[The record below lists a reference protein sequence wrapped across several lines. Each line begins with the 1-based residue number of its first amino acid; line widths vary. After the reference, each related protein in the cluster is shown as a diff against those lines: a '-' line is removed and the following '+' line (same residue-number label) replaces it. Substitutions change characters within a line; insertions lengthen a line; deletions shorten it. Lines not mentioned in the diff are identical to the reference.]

1 MCNKLVTKVN
11 KVDTSWFVLKTKYQ
25 TDESELEKKIP
36 DTKELAKKANYRIKL
51 LK

>member
-36 DTKELAKKANYRIKL
+36 DTSELAKKANYRIKL